1 MNLRHRT
8 RLKFVIGASVF
19 LLITLM
25 VFVWATP
32 PAKQGSNAPRVLIE
46 VDDYKLA
53 KYEPPEGTYLGAY
66 VYQDTLING
75 DMKEFNRLTGKKHA
89 SFFRY
94 VGYGQ
99 PLPQNWIEQLKE
111 VGAAAHI
118 AWEPNEGLD
127 KVKDDEYL
135 RGFARKL
142 KETGIPVFLRF
153 ASEMNGDWTAYS
165 GDPKKYIEKWRLVHD
180 VMEEEAPNVM
190 MVWTVF
196 TFPQSTILKF
206 YPGDEYVDWVG
217 VNIYNV
223 VYHNDNIKHR
233 ADHEDPLELLDYVYN
248 NFSRRKP
255 IQISEYGATHYTT
268 TDGKYYVDFAIQ
280 KITRMYNGI
289 KTKYPRVKSIFY
301 FDVNNLVNAPEG
313 RRINNYS
320 ITDDERILKTYS
332 ELIKDPHFLSDVG
345 PNLEGTVDPELMT
358 VIDGVRTVRGKIYV
372 SSQVLRDYM
381 KASVSWDQRKK
392 QVSVKKGDKK
402 VVFNVGAYSGALL
415 GSKGAF
421 ISGGTSYIPLRE
433 AAEALGYMVS
443 WDGGENL
450 VKVLLKK

>member
-1 MNLRHRT
+1 MR
-8 RLKFVIGASVF
+8 RLNFVIWGLIFF
-19 LLITLM
+19 LAWP
-25 VFVWATP
+25 VPVWAE
-32 PAKQGSNAPRVLIE
+32 PAVRQKPESIRVLIE

-53 KYEPPEGTYLGAY
+53 KYEPEEGTYLGAY

-89 SFFRY
+89 SFFLY
-94 VGYGQ
+94 VGYGHRF
-99 PLPQNWIEQLKE
+99 PQWWIDQLKE

-165 GDPKKYIEKWRLVHD
+165 GDPEKYIEKWRLVHD
-180 VMEEEAPNVM
+180 VMEQEAPNVM

-196 TFPQSTILKF
+196 TFPQATIKKY

-223 VYHNDNIKHR
+223 VYHNNNINHR
-233 ADHEDPLELLDYVYN
+233 ASHEDPLELLDYVYD
-248 NFSRRKP
+248 NFSMRKP
-255 IQISEYGATHYTT
+255 IQISEYGATHYTV
-268 TDGKYYVDFAIQ
+268 TDGKYYEDFAIQ

-289 KTKYPRVKSIFY
+289 KKKYPRVKSIFY

-313 RRINNYS
+313 RRINNYA
-320 ITDDERILKTYS
+320 ITDNERILRTYS

-345 PNLEGTVDPELMT
+345 PNLEGKADPELMH
-358 VIDGVRTVRGKIYV
+358 VKDGVYIAKEKTFV
-372 SSQVLRDYM
+372 SSRVLREFM
-381 KASVSWDQRKK
+381 KASVNWVPDKGQISI
-392 QVSVKKGDKK
+392 KKGDREA
-402 VVFNVGAYSGALL
+402 VFNVVRYGDALKGA
-415 GSKGAF
+415 KGAF
-421 ISGGTSYIPLRE
+421 ILKGTSYFPLRE
-433 AAEALGYMVS
+433 VAHVLGYRVL
-443 WDGGENL
+443 WDEGENL
-450 VKVLLKK
+450 IKVVLEK